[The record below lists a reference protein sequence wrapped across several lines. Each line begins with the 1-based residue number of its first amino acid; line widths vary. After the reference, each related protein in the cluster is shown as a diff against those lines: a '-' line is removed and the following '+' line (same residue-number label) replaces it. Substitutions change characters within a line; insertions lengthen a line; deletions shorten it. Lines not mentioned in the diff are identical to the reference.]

1 MTTENIIENSE
12 EMEEDNDDKTK
23 ELDQQLMVQFTS
35 ETGNLYS
42 KLSNCLFKLVS
53 CIYLVVIFKY
63 YDILQEKRRLPH
75 FLFQKM
81 LRRTNLRLYY

>member
-12 EMEEDNDDKTK
+12 EMEEDNDNTK

-42 KLSNCLFKLVS
+42 KLSKGSFLAWASMLSKVCHVNEFN
-53 CIYLVVIFKY
+53 YL
-63 YDILQEKRRLPH
+63 IL
-75 FLFQKM
+75 
-81 LRRTNLRLYY
+81 

>member
-42 KLSNCLFKLVS
+42 KLKLSVLLVLKIKFVS
-53 CIYLVVIFKY
+53 CIHLVVIIQYFN
-63 YDILQEKRRLPH
+63 IL
-75 FLFQKM
+75 
-81 LRRTNLRLYY
+81 

>member
-35 ETGNLYS
+35 ETGNLYL
-42 KLSNCLFKLVS
+42 KLSKYLFCFV
-53 CIYLVVIFKY
+53 
-63 YDILQEKRRLPH
+63 
-75 FLFQKM
+75 
-81 LRRTNLRLYY
+81 

>member
-35 ETGNLYS
+35 ETGNFN
-42 KLSNCLFKLVS
+42 KKPSN
-53 CIYLVVIFKY
+53 
-63 YDILQEKRRLPH
+63 
-75 FLFQKM
+75 
-81 LRRTNLRLYY
+81 

>member
-35 ETGNLYS
+35 ETGNLYPKLSKYLFCFVSLLS
-42 KLSNCLFKLVS
+42 KLCHVNEFNNL
-53 CIYLVVIFKY
+53 
-63 YDILQEKRRLPH
+63 IL
-75 FLFQKM
+75 
-81 LRRTNLRLYY
+81 

>member
-12 EMEEDNDDKTK
+12 EMEEDNDDKNK

-42 KLSNCLFKLVS
+42 NLSNYLFACFGELYSFS
-53 CIYLVVIFKY
+53 C
-63 YDILQEKRRLPH
+63 
-75 FLFQKM
+75 
-81 LRRTNLRLYY
+81 NN